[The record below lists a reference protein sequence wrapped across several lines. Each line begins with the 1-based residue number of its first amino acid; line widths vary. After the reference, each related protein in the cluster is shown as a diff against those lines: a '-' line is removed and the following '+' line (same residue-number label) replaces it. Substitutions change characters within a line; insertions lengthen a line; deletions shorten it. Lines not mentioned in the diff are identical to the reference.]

1 VLCTDALVW
10 ALSMEET
17 QLEAAEGEGDGAS
30 TASSLPRAGMLGLM
44 ASIGFMADMDTLVDE
59 PPKPPYP
66 LTPAPLSALAPVVPV
81 PSHSIPTIRA
91 SESFSGSA
99 SGSATAVP
107 ASSALRR
114 MSRGRPKSSGPKLC
128 HLCKSESNSQDPV
141 QPGSSSDRSI
151 ICTLK
156 WAYPPVDGIP
166 QGNYC
171 WYCSKTVECK
181 YVGQGLTHVK
191 KLVDENDTE
200 KTTFFE
206 YRNKVIMMAIEH
218 GGHLTPSMVATDDVM
233 HYETESMHHKRHGK
247 CMSVRKFQ
255 KKFGKKV
262 DQKDAIHYKRCHRNV
277 VEQIIISWLAQ
288 PFVIIEP

>member
-17 QLEAAEGEGDGAS
+17 LLEEARIDDASSAPTLVQAAKLGLGWMDVNGFMDTQVLPPPAKTEPPNPPSALPGVVYVPSRSTPTVQPAS
-30 TASSLPRAGMLGLM
+30 TAS
-44 ASIGFMADMDTLVDE
+44 ASA
-59 PPKPPYP
+59 
-66 LTPAPLSALAPVVPV
+66 
-81 PSHSIPTIRA
+81 
-91 SESFSGSA
+91 
-99 SGSATAVP
+99 SATATP
-107 ASSALRR
+107 TSSALRR
-114 MSRGRPKSSGPKLC
+114 GRPKSNGPKLC

-141 QPGSSSDRSI
+141 QPQQAKTPASSSDAGSI
-151 ICTLK
+151 MVTLK

-181 YVGQGLTHVK
+181 YVGQGLTQVK
-191 KLVDENDTE
+191 KLVDDNDTE
-200 KTTFFE
+200 KKTFFQ
-206 YRNKVIMMAIEH
+206 YRNKVITMTIEN
-218 GGHLTPSMVATDDVM
+218 GGHLTPSMVAPEDVM

-262 DQKDAIHYKRCHRNV
+262 DQKDAIYYKRCHRNV
-277 VEQIIISWLAQ
+277 VEQIIVS
-288 PFVIIEP
+288 